1 MENIFKTVLILANS
15 DAGLFSF
22 RRELL
27 SRLVE
32 EKYRVVAAL
41 PVKDRA
47 DDLRALGCE
56 LIDVELSRRGV
67 NPFAD
72 LKLYRAYKKI
82 IKRVRP
88 DVVLTYT
95 IKPNVYGGCACQAA
109 RIPYVANITGLGTAV
124 ENPGALQKL
133 TLALYKKALKKAQ
146 KVFFQNEENRN
157 FMTSRG
163 VVRGACDLLPGSGV
177 NLTRY
182 QAREYPQDETV
193 DFVFVARVMKEKGID
208 QYLEAAKYFHKRN
221 AATRFHICGSCGDDY
236 REVLERLHNDGVV
249 VYHGVVKDM
258 TAIYRQAHCVVH
270 PTYYPEGLS
279 NVLLEGAAS
288 ARPLIATD
296 RAGCREVIDDGV
308 NGFVVKQRDAGDL
321 IEKIEKFLALPWEKR
336 RDMGLA
342 GRAKVER
349 EFDRQIVVEKY
360 LKELQ

>member
-1 MENIFKTVLILANS
+1 
-15 DAGLFSF
+15 
-22 RRELL
+22 
-27 SRLVE
+27 
-32 EKYRVVAAL
+32 
-41 PVKDRA
+41 
-47 DDLRALGCE
+47 
-56 LIDVELSRRGV
+56 
-67 NPFAD
+67 
-72 LKLYRAYKKI
+72 
-82 IKRVRP
+82 
-88 DVVLTYT
+88 
-95 IKPNVYGGCACQAA
+95 
-109 RIPYVANITGLGTAV
+109 
-124 ENPGALQKL
+124 
-133 TLALYKKALKKAQ
+133 
-146 KVFFQNEENRN
+146 
-157 FMTSRG
+157 
-163 VVRGACDLLPGSGV
+163 
-177 NLTRY
+177 
-182 QAREYPQDETV
+182 
-193 DFVFVARVMKEKGID
+193 MKEKGID

-288 ARPLIATD
+288 ARPLITTD
-296 RAGCREVIDDGV
+296 RAGCREVVDDGV